1 MSGDYFGSIGALEA
15 ARAARRK
22 AVQEWGKET
31 LAEADRALTGGVY
44 AEDWDIFEDFED
56 EDEDTL
62 TEVELVAAPKDDP
75 SLDWSN
81 DDNVD
86 HTAVSETAD
95 IAPTT
100 PTTPAETEE
109 PKSDVI
115 QNEEPVVVEAKAPK
129 ATSKRAT
136 TSK

>member
-56 EDEDTL
+56 EDEDTAD
-62 TEVELVAAPKDDP
+62 EVEFVEAPKEDP
-75 SLDWSN
+75 TLDWIQP
-81 DDNVD
+81 V
-86 HTAVSETAD
+86 V
-95 IAPTT
+95 
-100 PTTPAETEE
+100 TPATVPE
-109 PKSDVI
+109 PVAIPD
-115 QNEEPVVVEAKAPK
+115 EEPVVVPDEEPVIVEANAPK
-129 ATSKRAT
+129 LTSKRAT